1 MPATIERTQRRYD
14 LDWLRVLAILTVFA
28 YHSARFFDLEFW
40 HIKNAS
46 TYLLA
51 QAWTTVLGGWMMPLI
66 FVISGASVYYA
77 IGKGGAGKFMWD
89 KVLRLGVPLIVGAF
103 THASLQVYLERLT
116 HGDFSGTYFQFLPY
130 YFQGHY
136 EGGNPAAGNFA
147 LTGMHLWYLAWLF
160 AFTLIL
166 YPLMRWLVGRGK
178 GVLGWLG
185 NALSQPGAVFVLV
198 LPILLGS
205 MDNED
210 DSFLLWWEAG
220 WPLLVYL
227 WLLLCGFVLASSEKL
242 LDRIQSMR
250 WISLGLA
257 FGSIAASALV
267 AFLGEFPAYGS
278 AQYMLALGLRG
289 LSGWCWVLAFLGL
302 GRQYLTRSTPFV
314 RYANEAVLPFYIL
327 HQTVIL
333 GIGYFVVQW
342 PIPSLLKWVII
353 FVIALAIVMALYEV
367 VRRVNV
373 LRVLFGM
380 KWRKKAPAA

>member
-1 MPATIERTQRRYD
+1 METKAGQRKIY
-14 LDWLRVLAILTVFA
+14 LDWLRVLGVFA
-28 YHSARFFDLEFW
+28 VFFYHTTRFFNPGDW
-40 HIKNAS
+40 HVKNPI
-46 TYLLA
+46 TYGWLDVWDA
-51 QAWTTVLGGWMMPLI
+51 FATTWLMPLLWI
-66 FVISGASVYYA
+66 VSGFSLFYAVGRSGTVKFV
-77 IGKGGAGKFMWD
+77 KD
-89 KVLRLGVPLIVGAF
+89 KVLRLVVPLVVGTL
-103 THASLQVYLERLT
+103 THVSLQVYLERLT

>member
-1 MPATIERTQRRYD
+1 METKAGQRKIY
-14 LDWLRVLAILTVFA
+14 LDWLRVLGVFA
-28 YHSARFFDLEFW
+28 VFFYHTTRFFNPGDW
-40 HIKNAS
+40 HVKNPI
-46 TYLLA
+46 TYGWLDIWDA
-51 QAWTTVLGGWMMPLI
+51 FATTWLMPLLWI
-66 FVISGASVYYA
+66 VSGFSLFYAVGRSGTVKFV
-77 IGKGGAGKFMWD
+77 KD
-89 KVLRLGVPLIVGAF
+89 KVLRLVVPLVVGML
-103 THASLQVYLERLT
+103 THVSLQVYLERLT

-242 LDRIQSMR
+242 LNRIQRMR